1 MCLFEQPDCETEG
14 TYPNSEREERYT
26 LKTYLT
32 PISSSLM
39 FPHLLRH
46 WSFAFS
52 TYELPN
58 PRDKYV
64 KGWRAPQ
71 SLQDPQL
78 SRGVCLPHPSTRVI
92 LSWFRGPQR
101 HTYSSLFLQNIS
113 KAHSCLWWYYRLRPV
128 WGAPQ
133 ESWTR
138 PNSEAVTSKKIKPQ
152 CDCKEKLRVESVS
165 CIKWER
171 QARI

>member
-1 MCLFEQPDCETEG
+1 METEG
-14 TYPNSEREERYT
+14 TYPKWKREERYT

-64 KGWRAPQ
+64 KGWRAP
-71 SLQDPQL
+71 LPCQDPRL
-78 SRGVCLPHPSTRVI
+78 SHEVCLPHPSSRVL
-92 LSWFRGPQR
+92 LSWFRGPQC
-101 HTYSSLFLQNIS
+101 HTYSSLFVSAKYLKSPLLPLVILQT
-113 KAHSCLWWYYRLRPV
+113 KASLGSSPGKLYQAKLGGSYL
-128 WGAPQ
+128 
-133 ESWTR
+133 E
-138 PNSEAVTSKKIKPQ
+138 KIKPQ
-152 CDCKEKLRVESVS
+152 CNCKEKLRVESAS

-171 QARI
+171 WARI

>member
-64 KGWRAPQ
+64 KEWRAPR
-71 SLQDPQL
+71 SCQDPQL
-78 SRGVCLPHPSTRVI
+78 SGGVCLPHPSTRVI

-101 HTYSSLFLQNIS
+101 HTYSSSFVSAKYFKSPLLPLVILQT
-113 KAHSCLWWYYRLRPV
+113 KASLGSSPRKLDQ
-128 WGAPQ
+128 A
-133 ESWTR
+133 
-138 PNSEAVTSKKIKPQ
+138 
-152 CDCKEKLRVESVS
+152 KLRGSYLE
-165 CIKWER
+165 KN
-171 QARI
+171 QATMWQ